1 MSFSPAISTEN
12 RYTLCLVRFLQGRL
26 NTIEWNVVEV
36 KAGPGR
42 RLQVRFADGT
52 SGTVYFDDAFFTG
65 VFEVLKDAALF
76 RRVYVEL
83 GAVTWPGGLDLAPD
97 AMYDEIK
104 RSGEWVLR

>member
-1 MSFSPAISTEN
+1 MSSQANAEIDRTPEVNA
-12 RYTLCLVRFLQGRL
+12 
-26 NTIEWNVVEV
+26 IEWNVVEV

-42 RLQVRFADGT
+42 RLQVRFADNT
-52 SGTVYFDDAFFTG
+52 SGAVYFDDAFFTG
-65 VFEVLKDAALF
+65 VFEVLKDEALF

-104 RSGEWVLR
+104 RNGEWVLR